1 MIATVRPPDLRPLR
15 LYAAWTSSGVKA
27 AASGWSDFSARP
39 CLSARASARQLAWP
53 GAGWAVHARTVC
65 TVAGLPFAGMAAAF
79 GSVAARPV
87 MASAVAAIAANVVLI
102 LNTISFVQ
110 PAVPDDA

>member
-1 MIATVRPPDLRPLR
+1 
-15 LYAAWTSSGVKA
+15 
-27 AASGWSDFSARP
+27 
-39 CLSARASARQLAWP
+39 
-53 GAGWAVHARTVC
+53 
-65 TVAGLPFAGMAAAF
+65 VAGLPFAGMAAAF